1 MFLRRTILAVLLSL
15 TMAFAPIANA
25 AMARSCAMTSE
36 AGVSNLAQCPCHGT
50 MPDCASMP
58 QCATTTGCSSQCF
71 TQSGLVPDI
80 AGVSLLGHNIVPMG
94 SRPVLASLVIQP
106 PAPPPRA

>member
-1 MFLRRTILAVLLSL
+1 MFLHRTILAILLSL

-36 AGVSNLAQCPCHGT
+36 VGVSNPTKCPCRGT

-58 QCATTTGCSSQCF
+58 QCATATSCFSQCF
-71 TQSGLVPDI
+71 TQSGLVPDVN
-80 AGVSLLGHNIVPMG
+80 AATLLGHNVLPTG
-94 SRPVLASLVIQP
+94 GRTVLASLAIQP